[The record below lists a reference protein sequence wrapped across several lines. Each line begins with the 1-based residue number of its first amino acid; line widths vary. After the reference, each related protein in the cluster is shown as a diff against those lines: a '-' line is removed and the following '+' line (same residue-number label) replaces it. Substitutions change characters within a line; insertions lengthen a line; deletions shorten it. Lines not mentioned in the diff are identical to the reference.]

1 MIYFPSTR
9 VNISREMPV
18 AVGSTIAA
26 EGIALMADNTG
37 GVFGAKPTAG
47 ASTDVF
53 LGIAISQQIALGNQN
68 KVETFT
74 QGVSNIVT
82 LARTPVASTLGVYD
96 NTAGAVIPAGG
107 GGWTLSGKTVTL
119 QAGTQ
124 GHEVICYYKFAPTAA
139 EIRFIQGDVWPG
151 GPAGAAL
158 NQIGVAVNGIVYT
171 DQFDTSVNWNAN
183 GIAVTTGANGLLTIG
198 GSGKA
203 LAQVAVIA
211 PPVPGFGYLGIQLL

>member
-37 GVFGAKPTAG
+37 GVFGAKATAG

-53 LGIAISQQIALGNQN
+53 LGIAVSQQIALGNQN

-74 QGVSNIVT
+74 QGTSNTVV
-82 LARTPVASTLGVYD
+82 LGRTPVGATLGVWD
-96 NTAGAVIPAGG
+96 NTAQAVIAAGG
-107 GGWTLSGKTVTL
+107 GGWTLSGNTVTL

-124 GHEVICYYKFAPTAA
+124 GHEIWCFYKFAPKAS
-139 EIRFIQGDVWPG
+139 EVRFIQGDVWPG
-151 GPAGAAL
+151 GPAGATI

-183 GIAVTTGANGLLTIG
+183 GIAVKTGAGGLLTIG
-198 GSGKA
+198 GTGA
-203 LAQVAVIA
+203 TLATVQVIA